1 MHNIIMCLC
10 VDISFVSPSCS
21 YAHVVCCFTS
31 LLSFRRVPA
40 GESDAAT
47 AENSDEDSTTTTT
60 SSWNQWDSANII
72 PYPKHTIL
80 PFQKA
85 KDAAA
90 SSTSNSNPKDLPQA
104 YTSSEGWSSATRS
117 NRTKTVIG
125 YYAIWQLYDNTERAK
140 PTNMEFNKVD
150 RVNYA
155 FFQTDVSGNIWGT
168 DSWADPITLL

>member
-1 MHNIIMCLC
+1 MCLC

-47 AENSDEDSTTTTT
+47 ADDSDADSTTTNTT
-60 SSWNQWDSANII
+60 ASSWNQWDSANII

-85 KDAAA
+85 KDAAT
-90 SSTSNSNPKDLPQA
+90 SSTSNSNPKELPQA